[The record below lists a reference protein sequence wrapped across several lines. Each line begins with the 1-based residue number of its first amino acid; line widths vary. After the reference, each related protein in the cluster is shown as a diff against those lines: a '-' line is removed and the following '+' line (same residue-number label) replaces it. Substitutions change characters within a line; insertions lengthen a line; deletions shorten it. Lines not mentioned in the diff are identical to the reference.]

1 MLYFS
6 RRPAPRFRG
15 RLLLTTA
22 DPDRSVAISIH
33 AGKDTLTARERDRA
47 MLGNVFADFAW
58 DVASLVA
65 QGAANFLA
73 FEQPEDLGAIHKGPF
88 AGQRP
93 ASMWQWPAFEQLLKR
108 GCRTVA
114 FHQASFGAPYAKP
127 TRLFL
132 RTPCELPSFV
142 HEGVPGSYLGPLP
155 SGKQYGGLFQ
165 HRAKGLFATSG
176 SERWPPRLCQWLAG
190 VLVETCLD
198 PASTA
203 TEGEVQEQHSD
214 ENLSY
219 VVNEPEG
226 PRVLGGVGLPR
237 YCQQLGGHKD
247 YHDGGGLCSPRR
259 WKPENRSLASGPSW
273 DWLRE
278 KTSTWC

>member
-1 MLYFS
+1 M
-6 RRPAPRFRG
+6 
-15 RLLLTTA
+15 
-22 DPDRSVAISIH
+22 
-33 AGKDTLTARERDRA
+33 
-47 MLGNVFADFAW
+47 
-58 DVASLVA
+58 VA
-65 QGAANFLA
+65 QGAASFLA

-93 ASMWQWPAFEQLLKR
+93 ASMWQWPAFEQLLKQ

-114 FHQASFGAPYAKP
+114 FHQASFGTPYAKP

-142 HEGVPGSYLGPLP
+142 HEGAPAFDENGSYLGPLP

-203 TEGEVQEQHSD
+203 TQGEVHKQHNGED
-214 ENLSY
+214 LSY
-219 VVNEPEG
+219 TVNEP
-226 PRVLGGVGLPR
+226 PR

-247 YHDGGGLCSPRR
+247 YHDGGGLSSPGR
-259 WKPENRSLASGPSW
+259 WKPENRSWPPGRAVLGLATREDPRPGAKGARQGRRAGAGTRSLPDGSW
-273 DWLRE
+273 RGAWLFPR
-278 KTSTWC
+278 